1 MSETK
6 FTEEELASL
15 RDVQQKYQAIQ
26 MKFGALSM
34 QKLAHEKQA
43 EALLEFLS
51 SDQAQA
57 LYAELN
63 MECPVKAGIKPSKL
77 VQSWG
82 EFKADPIPLEDVAA
96 KRKDALRLVDKVQ
109 FDL

>member
-43 EALLEFLS
+43 EALSDSEDTLMGELEGLQTS
-51 SDQAQA
+51 EKELAQGLNEKYGSGA
-57 LYAELN
+57 LDPQTGVFTPTPDAT
-63 MECPVKAGIKPSKL
+63 PSQKPK
-77 VQSWG
+77 
-82 EFKADPIPLEDVAA
+82 
-96 KRKDALRLVDKVQ
+96 
-109 FDL
+109 